1 MTEDAHGQSKGS
13 AARAAS
19 AACSEFVT
27 IDRRV
32 GSDQAA
38 GGSMT
43 AAATFLALVFL
54 AGGCATVVSSHHSDE
69 LAPRAPRA
77 FDHPIRIIDSGV
89 PERPHEVIGS
99 VRVRVKLSP
108 YTGKV
113 WPRNRILERLKE
125 EARKLGGDA
134 LIQLACEPQSGGGDY
149 LAPDGAYRS
158 GSSEIWSA
166 LVIVWTEGS

>member
-1 MTEDAHGQSKGS
+1 MTEDAHAQSEGG

-19 AACSEFVT
+19 AVCSEVVI
-27 IDRRV
+27 IDRRA
-32 GSDQAA
+32 GSDQTA
-38 GGSMT
+38 GGWMI
-43 AAATFLALVFL
+43 AAATLLALVL
-54 AGGCATVVSSHHSDE
+54 LVGGCATVVSSHHSNE

-77 FDHPIRIIDSGV
+77 FDHPIRVIDSGV

-134 LIQLACEPQSGGGDY
+134 LIHLTREPQSGGGDS
-149 LAPDGAYRS
+149 LAPDGVYRS

-166 LVIVWTEGS
+166 LVIAWTDDG